1 MKLSETEIVFAAEL
15 KVVNLG
21 GGEELRVFTYP
32 SVGVAFDRQTAAEF
46 LPILQHFIATGE
58 LPE

>member
-1 MKLSETEIVFAAEL
+1 MRLSETENVYALRISTRPGVKSNEL
-15 KVVNLG
+15 VLEARGYKMSL
-21 GGEELRVFTYP
+21 
-32 SVGVAFDRQTAAEF
+32 DQQTAAEF